1 LFKPVEIIFGQATI
15 TKQVG
20 ENEWKSGVPVVVPSV
35 DLPPTLGQP
44 VFQIPQIRRFLDP
57 CGSAFS
63 FPDEGSQLFAKRLV
77 EGSSG
82 DRLFGMR
89 PL

>member
-1 LFKPVEIIFGQATI
+1 LFKPVEIIFGQATV

-44 VFQIPQIRRFLDP
+44 IFQIPQIKRFLDP
-57 CGSAFS
+57 AARLLAFRMRASSSSPSALS
-63 FPDEGSQLFAKRLV
+63 KALRATTLSA
-77 EGSSG
+77 
-82 DRLFGMR
+82 
-89 PL
+89 